1 MRLVLKSSAVL
12 LFGFLHVLGA
22 VSPASA
28 QVPVPLTVTGNQ
40 ARGVIELPG
49 GIGAELTISFEAV
62 VGLHPDALQVS
73 ATLVDPN
80 DRDLLARLPG
90 IQESSVTGL
99 LGQVITTLSYRV
111 TIPPTFPVVLRIDP
125 SPLSGLS
132 FSGVVTV
139 SLYTHNLNLNPAVP
153 MALYKAHAGGSFFDI
168 TAIEGRGSYRA
179 GGGGGDFSEF
189 LIVIDTRP
197 IDEVIGGKFGALQSL
212 LNDHAGS
219 MPENVASHLQERVN
233 SAQALYQAGVTVA
246 AIGQM
251 KAFSNYVAARSG
263 KDIPDVWRA
272 NDPSRVNVAGLL
284 RSAADTLRFSLDRKA
299 SR

>member
-12 LFGFLHVLGA
+12 LFGLLHVLGA

-28 QVPVPLTVTGNQ
+28 QAPVPLTVTGNE
-40 ARGVIELPG
+40 ARGTLELPG
-49 GIGAELTISFEAV
+49 GIGAELTISFEKV
-62 VGLHPDALQVS
+62 VGLHPDALEVS

-80 DRDLLARLPG
+80 DPDLLARLPG
-90 IQESSVTGL
+90 MQESSVTDL
-99 LGQVITTLSYRV
+99 FGQLITTLSYQV
-111 TIPPTFPVVLRIDP
+111 TIPPTFPVLVRIDP
-125 SPLSGLS
+125 SPASALS

-139 SLYTHNLNLNPAVP
+139 SFYTHNLTLDPAVP
-153 MALYKAHAGGSFFDI
+153 MALYKAHAGGHFFDI

-197 IDEVIGGKFGALQSL
+197 IDEVIAAKFEALQSL
-212 LNDHAGS
+212 LDTHAGS
-219 MPENVASHLQERVN
+219 MPEAVTSLLQQHLSN
-233 SAQALYQAGVTVA
+233 AQALYQSGVTVA
-246 AIGQM
+246 AIGEM
-251 KAFSNYVAARSG
+251 RAFSNYVAARSG

-272 NDPSRVNVAGLL
+272 NDPGRVNVAGLL

>member
-12 LFGFLHVLGA
+12 LFGVLHVLGA

-28 QVPVPLTVTGNQ
+28 QVPVPLSVTGNQ
-40 ARGVIELPG
+40 ARGTIELPG

-62 VGLHPDALQVS
+62 IGLHPDALEVS
-73 ATLVDPN
+73 ATLVDPT
-80 DRDLLARLPG
+80 DPDLLARLPG
-90 IQESSVTGL
+90 IQESSVPGL
-99 LGQVITTLSYRV
+99 LGGLVTTLSYQV
-111 TIPPTFPVVLRIDP
+111 TIPPAFPVVVRIDP
-125 SPLSGLS
+125 SPSSALS
-132 FSGVVTV
+132 FAGVATV
-139 SLYTHNLNLNPAVP
+139 SFYTHNLNLDPAVP
-153 MALYKAHAGGSFFDI
+153 MALYKAHAGGPFFDI
-168 TAIEGRGSYRA
+168 TVIEGRGSYRA

-197 IDEVIGGKFGALQSL
+197 MDDVIVGKFGALQSL
-212 LNDHAGS
+212 LDDHAGS
-219 MPENVASHLQERVN
+219 IPAAVASLLQQHV
-233 SAQALYQAGVTVA
+233 SAAQTLYQSGATLA
-246 AIGQM
+246 AIGELR
-251 KAFSNYVAARSG
+251 AFSNYVAARSG

>member
-12 LFGFLHVLGA
+12 LFGVLHVLGA

-28 QVPVPLTVTGNQ
+28 QVPVPLSVTGNQ
-40 ARGVIELPG
+40 ARGTIELPG

-62 VGLHPDALQVS
+62 VGLHPDALEVS
-73 ATLVDPN
+73 ATLVDPT
-80 DRDLLARLPG
+80 DPDLLARLPG
-90 IQESSVTGL
+90 IQESSVPGL
-99 LGQVITTLSYRV
+99 LGGLVTTLSYQV
-111 TIPPTFPVVLRIDP
+111 TIPPAFPVVVRIDP
-125 SPLSGLS
+125 SPSSALS
-132 FSGVVTV
+132 FAGVATV
-139 SLYTHNLNLNPAVP
+139 SFYTHNLNLDPAVP
-153 MALYKAHAGGSFFDI
+153 MALYKAHAGGPFFDI
-168 TAIEGRGSYRA
+168 TVIEGRGSYRA

-197 IDEVIGGKFGALQSL
+197 MDDVIVGKFGALQSL
-212 LNDHAGS
+212 LDDHAGS
-219 MPENVASHLQERVN
+219 IPAAVASLLQQHV
-233 SAQALYQAGVTVA
+233 SAAQTLYQSGATLA
-246 AIGQM
+246 AIGELR
-251 KAFSNYVAARSG
+251 AFSNYVAARSG